1 MLIICPECGKEISDK
16 APHCIHCGYPIQSVS
31 LEKLDSQNNSQWYDV
46 KLIACGESKVMA
58 IKIIRECTGFSLS
71 QAKPIADNL
80 SYIKTNISLDEANK
94 IKNEIEKI
102 GGKVSVTKA
111 SGKSEACNIDS
122 SQPPKINPNQ
132 VKCPFCG
139 SPDVRKITQF
149 NRAMGS
155 LFFGFN
161 SPNHGKQWNCRNCD
175 SFF

>member
-1 MLIICPECGKEISDK
+1 MSRIICTNCHKSYNEE
-16 APHCIHCGYPIQSVS
+16 
-31 LEKLDSQNNSQWYDV
+31 LEKCP
-46 KLIACGESKVMA
+46 KCGCLTA
-58 IKIIRECTGFSLS
+58 TTIKINDTIRMLNK
-71 QAKPIADNL
+71 QAR
-80 SYIKTNISLDEANK
+80 E
-94 IKNEIEKI
+94 EKRQQ
-102 GGKVSVTKA
+102 KQKQQQTT
-111 SGKSEACNIDS
+111 
-122 SQPPKINPNQ
+122 QYQ

>member
-1 MLIICPECGKEISDK
+1 MGKNHYYCKVDGTIYNFKEVENLL
-16 APHCIHCGYPIQSVS
+16 Q
-31 LEKLDSQNNSQWYDV
+31 QNKQWD
-46 KLIACGESKVMA
+46 A
-58 IKIIRECTGFSLS
+58 
-71 QAKPIADNL
+71 
-80 SYIKTNISLDEANK
+80 
-94 IKNEIEKI
+94 IEKI
-102 GGKVSVTKA
+102 AEIVGCDIGNAGNIFMTIYENNK
-111 SGKSEACNIDS
+111 EIPIEIDS
-122 SQPPKINPNQ
+122 SIDPIPKQQQQTTQYQ

>member
-1 MLIICPECGKEISDK
+1 MGKNHYYCKIEDTV
-16 APHCIHCGYPIQSVS
+16 YNFEEVQ
-31 LEKLDSQNNSQWYDV
+31 KLLKQNRQWDATAKIV
-46 KLIACGESKVMA
+46 ELMGCEHRTASSIAKLIA
-58 IKIIRECTGFSLS
+58 
-71 QAKPIADNL
+71 DN
-80 SYIKTNISLDEANK
+80 NM
-94 IKNEIEKI
+94 EI
-102 GGKVSVTKA
+102 
-111 SGKSEACNIDS
+111 
-122 SQPPKINPNQ
+122 PPKIYLTKEPIPKKQKQQQTTQYQ